1 MKAVAKPRV
10 RFTADGNIVQVKA
23 QYEGGSTAPRLRA
36 KGAFATGPN
45 TPIARSLPLL
55 QSRSHNIIRNN
66 AYAWGALDAYV
77 ANLVGT
83 GIRPKWGNEEIQK
96 LWDRWVLEADADEV
110 DSFYSLQSL
119 ATAGQFAGGEA
130 FGRFRYRRVEDG
142 LSVPLQFQVIE
153 SEHLDPAFS
162 RVNGDRLIKM
172 GIEFDGIGRRRAYHF
187 WRFHPHEKLTME
199 INSRVPV
206 PARDVVHMF
215 RRTRPGQL
223 RGVPELTSVIL
234 RLYEIDEMQDA
245 LLARQKLGQ
254 LFGAFVKRKPDA
266 DLEED
271 GPFFGTQVSMGEG
284 GEQLSEFV
292 PGAIHYLEDGEE
304 ITFSTPPDISTSYPE
319 WIRGELHAVAKGAG
333 LTHEQL
339 TGDLKGVNYSS
350 IRAGLLEFRRR
361 AEALQAHMLINQL
374 CRPVAAKWLDVAVM
388 TGKLQLPD
396 YWKLRAAYLA
406 IDWTAPKWV
415 WVDPL
420 KEITADILEIRAGL
434 APRSEKAAERQWSL
448 EELDRAIKASNDS
461 ADLYKLVL
469 DSDPRL
475 TNGSGAMQAAL
486 DILKTEEAEN
496 AQ

>member
-1 MKAVAKPRV
+1 MKAAAKPRV
-10 RFTADGNIVQVKA
+10 RVMSDGRVLAVNA
-23 QYEGGSTAPRLRA
+23 QYEGGSTAPRIRS

-66 AYAWGALDAYV
+66 AYAWGAQDSYV

-83 GIRPKWGNEEIQK
+83 GIRPKWGNDAVQK
-96 LWDRWVLEADADEV
+96 LWDRWTLEADADGV
-110 DSFYSLQSL
+110 DSFYSLQAL
-119 ATAGQFAGGEA
+119 ATAGQFAAGEA
-130 FGRFRYRRVEDG
+130 FGRFRYRRKEDG
-142 LSVPLQFQVIE
+142 LAVPLQLQILE

-162 RVNGDRLIKM
+162 QVNGSRLIKM
-172 GIEFDGIGRRRAYHF
+172 GIEFDGIGQRRAYHF

-199 INSRVPV
+199 INTRVPV
-206 PARDVVHMF
+206 PASDVVHMF

-245 LLARQKLGQ
+245 LLQRQKLGQ

-266 DLEED
+266 DPEED
-271 GPFFGTQVSMGEG
+271 GPFFGTQVSVGEAA
-284 GEQLSEFV
+284 EQLSEFV

-304 ITFSTPPDISTSYPE
+304 VTFSTPPDIAAAYSE

-361 AEALQAHMLINQL
+361 AEALQAHMLVNQF
-374 CRPVAAKWLDVAVM
+374 CRPIAAKWLDLAVI
-388 TGKLQLPD
+388 TGAVQLPD
-396 YWKLRAAYLA
+396 YWKLRTAYLA
-406 IDWTAPKWV
+406 IDWVAPKWA

-420 KEITADILEIRAGL
+420 KEITADILEIRAGF

-448 EELDRAIKASNDS
+448 EDLDKAIAESNNS

-469 DSDPRL
+469 DSDARR
-475 TNGSGAMQAAL
+475 TNGSGAMQTAL
-486 DILKTEEAEN
+486 QALTANDDEEV
-496 AQ
+496 